1 MAKDSPREND
11 LDRTILLVEDNR
23 TTQILIK
30 SLLTKRGYN
39 VLTASHGQEAIR
51 ILNAN
56 STIQFVL
63 SDWVMPEMDGIALCQ
78 TLKSQHSNRY
88 IFFVLLSSQDDQA
101 SIINGINAGADDFV
115 AKNTAIDELDAR
127 IRAGFR
133 TLSLHNELLNKK
145 TQLDLA
151 YQTIRQDL
159 EAASDFIKHLLPSQ
173 TELNGVEMTY
183 ISMPCTQIG
192 GDMLGYSRLDD
203 DHVGFYLL
211 DVSGHGV
218 SSALL
223 SFSVQHSLAISTG
236 ASSLVR
242 KNVNGSGQAV
252 SPIEVVEKLNN
263 LYCQDSKSA
272 LYFTMIYALLNTKTG
287 VLTYTV
293 AGHPPFVL
301 YRAKQQTTQLI
312 GRESYVIGMFDFADY
327 QLDTIQLEP
336 GDEVWLYTDGL
347 TEARV
352 DAKMFSEQRL
362 SDEIQACHKLPYQAK
377 TSAIIESL
385 QSWQEKTE
393 FEDDVSLLVAKW
405 TP

>member
-1 MAKDSPREND
+1 MAKDSPSEND
-11 LDRTILLVEDNR
+11 LDKTILLVEDNR

-39 VLTASHGQEAIR
+39 VLTANHGQEAIQ

-63 SDWVMPEMDGIALCQ
+63 SDWVMPEMDGIALCH
-78 TLKSQHSNRY
+78 TLKSQHNNRY

-115 AKNTAIDELDAR
+115 AKNTAVDELDAR

-133 TLSLHNELLNKK
+133 TLGLHNELLSKK

-151 YQTIRQDL
+151 YQTIQQDL
-159 EAASDFIKHLLPSQ
+159 GAASDFIQHLLPSE
-173 TELNGVEMTY
+173 TVLDGCEMAY
-183 ISMPCTQIG
+183 ASVSCSQIG

-223 SFSVQHSLAISTG
+223 SFSVQHSLAISSG

-242 KNVNGSGQAV
+242 QDVNGANQAA
-252 SPIEVVEKLNN
+252 SPLEVVEKLNH

-287 VLTYTV
+287 LLTYTV

-301 YRAKQQTTQLI
+301 YRAKQQTAQLI
-312 GRESYVIGMFDFADY
+312 GRDSFVVGMFDFADY

-352 DAKMFSEQRL
+352 GEEMFSEQRL
-362 SDEIQACHKLPYQAK
+362 SEEIQACHKLPYQAK
-377 TSAIIESL
+377 TAAIIECL
-385 QSWQEKTE
+385 QSWQQKKE